1 MASCYQNM
9 FSNCESLITAPAMP
23 ATTLENFCYSG
34 MFQGCK
40 SLTTAPALPAT
51 TLMKCCYDF
60 MFEDCTSLITAP
72 KLPATTLTERCY
84 EKMFNR
90 CSSLKSVTMLATDF
104 TATNCLNGW
113 LEGVAGEGT
122 LWSSYDSEDAPEGLS
137 SSVPANWTIKEY
149 EGSK

>member
-1 MASCYQNM
+1 
-9 FSNCESLITAPAMP
+9 
-23 ATTLENFCYSG
+23 

-40 SLTTAPALPAT
+40 SLTTAPELPAT
-51 TLMKCCYDF
+51 TLKNGCYGF
-60 MFEDCTSLITAP
+60 MFYDCIKLTSAP
-72 KLPATTLTERCY
+72 KLPATALTERCY

-122 LWSSYDSEDAPEGLS
+122 LWSSYDSENAPQIMKDNLS
-137 SSVPANWTIKEY
+137 ANWTIKKY